1 MDNTQPKSHRK
12 VMSILGISSKSDLD
26 IVVGYLTSMLKSESQ
41 EYKSQRERISKI
53 ITSQDTPRSTQFSDE
68 ELCKLGW
75 LWHIANMVV
84 DDVAQVYPLL
94 KAAEH
99 RMAPRFYSIIHEY
112 PRTIN
117 EAKRMLRR
125 ETMHI
130 TYSPFED
137 NNWSRM
143 LPHLRKE

>member
-1 MDNTQPKSHRK
+1 MDDTQPKSYRK
-12 VMSILGISSKSDLD
+12 VMSILDISSKNDLD
-26 IVVGYLTSMLKSESQ
+26 IVVGYLSSILKSESQ
-41 EYKSQRERISKI
+41 ECKSQKERLSKI
-53 ITSQDTPRSTQFSDE
+53 ITSQNIPRTTQFSDE

-75 LWHIANMVV
+75 LWHIANMVI
-84 DDVAQVYPLL
+84 DDATQIYPVL
-94 KAAEH
+94 KAVEH

-117 EAKRMLRR
+117 EAKEMLRR